1 MSKINIIGSGFSG
14 LAAAAYLAKQ
24 GNTVTVIEKN
34 AQIGGRARAFHA
46 NGFMFDMGPSWY
58 WMPDTFESFFNDF
71 GKSAADYYDL
81 KKLDPGFQI
90 FFGKGEIM
98 QIPDN
103 KEELLQLF
111 ESIEKGSSQKLKTFL
126 KEGEFKYKVGMQ
138 KLAYKPSL
146 SWFEFANYEVING
159 AMRSQMFRS
168 MKSYVRSFF
177 KDERLV
183 AIMEFPVL
191 FLGAKPKNIP
201 ALYSLMNYAALE
213 LGTHY
218 PMGGMVKIADAMTQ
232 LAEELGVK
240 FETNCEAQQIIVKEG
255 FANGIKTNSGT
266 IECDAIV
273 ATGDYN
279 HIEQKLLEKK
289 DRNYSTKYWDKRI
302 MAPSCLIFYIGVS
315 KKVKKLIHHNLF
327 FDRDFE
333 KHSFEIYDEPKWPNE
348 PLFYVCC
355 PSKTDSTVAPQGM
368 ENLFVLIPIAPG
380 LQDTEELRQKY
391 FDKVMARL
399 EIECDDKIKDHI
411 IYNKSYCINDFISD
425 YNAFK
430 GNAYGLANTLS
441 QTAVLK
447 PSINNKHV
455 ANLFY
460 AGQLTVPG
468 PGVPPALIS
477 GKISAQQTI
486 NYLKSINHEAFV

>member
-14 LAAAAYLAKQ
+14 LAAAAYLAKS
-24 GNTVTVIEKN
+24 GNSVNVLEKN
-34 AQIGGRARAFHA
+34 AHLGGRARAFDA

-58 WMPDTFESFFNDF
+58 WMPDAFESFFNNF
-71 GKSAADYYDL
+71 GRSTSDYYEL
-81 KKLDPGFQI
+81 KKLDPGFQV
-90 FFGKGEIM
+90 FFGKGEVM

-103 KEELLQLF
+103 KEELLALF
-111 ESIEKGSSQKLKTFL
+111 ESIEKGSADKLKTFL

-138 KLAYKPSL
+138 KLAHKPSL
-146 SWFEFANYEVING
+146 SWMEFASYEVISG
-159 AMRSQMFRS
+159 ALRSQMFRS

-213 LGTHY
+213 LGTFY
-218 PMGGMVKIADAMTQ
+218 PMGGMVKIVDAMTQ
-232 LAEELGVK
+232 LAKELGVN
-240 FETNCEAQQIIVKEG
+240 FYTDCEAQQIEVRSG
-255 FANGIKTNSGT
+255 RATGIKTSKGVFDS
-266 IECDAIV
+266 DAII
-273 ATGDYN
+273 ASGDYN
-279 HIEQKLLEKK
+279 HIEQKLLDKEY
-289 DRNYSTKYWDKRI
+289 RNYPTNYWDKRV
-302 MAPSCLIFYIGVS
+302 MAPSCLIFYVGVS

-333 KHSFEIYDEPKWPNE
+333 KHSFEIYDQPKWPTE

-355 PSKTDSTVAPQGM
+355 PSKTDDSVAPIGM
-368 ENLFVLIPIAPG
+368 ENLFILIPIAPG
-380 LQDTEELRQKY
+380 LKDTEELRESY
-391 FDKVMARL
+391 YAKVMDRL
-399 EIECDDKIKDHI
+399 ENECGDTVKDHVV
-411 IYNKSYCINDFISD
+411 YKKSYCINDFVND

-447 PSINNKHV
+447 PSIKNKHIT
-455 ANLFY
+455 NLFY

-477 GKISAQQTI
+477 GKISAQLTI
-486 NYLKSINHEAFV
+486 NYLNTINHETLV